1 MDSASKIG
9 RRHDVNIYSRFH
21 GYAYDGI
28 WTMARAIDAVERDS
42 KLINETLV
50 DFKYKLVMVV
60 ETFDSQQYKYYYTLL
75 HFLHPQFI
83 NNRNM

>member
-1 MDSASKIG
+1 MESASKIG

-42 KLINETLV
+42 KLVNETLV
-50 DFKYKLVMVV
+50 DFKYKLVM
-60 ETFDSQQYKYYYTLL
+60 FIIHRNSQFIPLYST
-75 HFLHPQFI
+75 HIPQFI
-83 NNRNM
+83 